1 MAVGYNPRTVTDGL
15 VLSLDAGSS
24 KNYNVGISTNW
35 VDKFGGNNGTLV
47 NGTYHNDGPFV
58 GAGYVE
64 FVGTG
69 DAVSAP
75 AGSDFAYGTG
85 DFTIEGWFYPTV
97 IGQVSGA
104 GYPSHILFGQT
115 VAATNYLLFGIDAN
129 GKLFYYRTSAG
140 GGSDQFSSAPNG
152 SVVLNKWQYIALCR
166 NNGTTKAFVDGQE
179 IISISD
185 TFNFNNT
192 DRNPTIGNYT
202 HNLTTQPFNGYISNF
217 RILKGTGLYTSNFTP
232 PTKPLTAVTNTVLLT
247 CQGNSISDAS
257 SSGHTLTTSG
267 DATANL
273 GFPAS
278 AFNFDG
284 TDDYITLP
292 TNFFSFPSQT
302 TFTISLWFKSS
313 QTTGGTLFGQT
324 NNSNPITASGY
335 VPVIYLKTDGSIR
348 IEPFWTGNTGNSIE
362 SSSGLNDNN
371 WHNIITTFNSGTNQL
386 YIDGSYVS
394 QRTGL
399 NLVSFTSTYYY
410 FIGVGR
416 EGTRNLG
423 TDVFSGNISNF
434 SFYNKALSGAEVEQ
448 NYNALRG
455 RYGI

>member
-1 MAVGYNPRTVTDGL
+1 MGLAHSPRIVTDGL

-104 GYPSHILFGQT
+104 SAPSHIFFGQT
-115 VAATNYLLFGIDAN
+115 VSATNYLLFGIDSN
-129 GKLFYYRTSAG
+129 GKLLYYRTSAG

-152 SVVLNKWQYIALCR
+152 SVVLNQWQHIALCR

-284 TDDYITLP
+284 TDDQIDCGSSDDFAFGTGDFAIEFWFNADSSGGIISISP
-292 TNFFSFPSQT
+292 SGGNATTNWQIRYSTSK
-302 TFTISLWFKSS
+302 IRW
-313 QTTGGTLFGQT
+313 
-324 NNSNPITASGY
+324 
-335 VPVIYLKTDGSIR
+335 IYSDTSV
-348 IEPFWTGNTGNSIE
+348 IE
-362 SSSGLNDNN
+362 SSTLSTEQ
-371 WHNIITTFNSGTNQL
+371 WIHVVATRSGTALTL
-386 YIDGSYVS
+386 YINAVSEATGTSSANLSDTGALRIGQNRDG
-394 QRTGL
+394 
-399 NLVSFTSTYYY
+399 
-410 FIGVGR
+410 
-416 EGTRNLG
+416 
-423 TDVFSGNISNF
+423 ISHF
-434 SFYNKALSGAEVEQ
+434 GGKIAQVKIYKGKALTAAEVEQ
-448 NYNALRG
+448 NYNALKG
-455 RYGI
+455 RYE